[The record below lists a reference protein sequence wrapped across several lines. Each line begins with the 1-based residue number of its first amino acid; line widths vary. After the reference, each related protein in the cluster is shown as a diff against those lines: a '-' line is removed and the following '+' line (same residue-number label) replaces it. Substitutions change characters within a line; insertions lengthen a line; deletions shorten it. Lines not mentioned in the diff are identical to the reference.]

1 MKKLILLIS
10 ATALITGCSSMTK
23 GIAPELEIILT
34 KNGKNVGGTVVYNPY
49 GIEQL
54 TKMRR
59 NKAISRIRSVCH
71 PTPFKII
78 KEETLA
84 PEEKNAK
91 YAGNM
96 KVLMGK
102 KVRFIDFECI
112 YPY

>member
-1 MKKLILLIS
+1 MKNIISLLLF
-10 ATALITGCSSMTK
+10 TAIFTGCASTTK
-23 GIAPELEIILT
+23 GIAPELEVILT
-34 KNGKNVGGTVVYNPY
+34 KKGKNIGGTVVYNPY

-59 NKAISRIRSVCH
+59 NKAISRIRAVCH

-78 KEETLA
+78 NEETLA
-84 PEEKNAK
+84 PEERKEK

-96 KVLMGK
+96 KLLIGT

>member
-1 MKKLILLIS
+1 MNKLILLMIT
-10 ATALITGCSSMTK
+10 TALISGCSSMTK

-71 PTPFKII
+71 PTPFKIV
-78 KEETLA
+78 KEETMA
-84 PEEKNAK
+84 PEEKNSK

-96 KVLMGK
+96 KTLMGK